1 MTWEDRLELW
11 LKEDVPTGPGRSPQ
25 IPLARR
31 DWTEVPTEPDTIPI
45 DCRPVAKK
53 REV

>member
-25 IPLARR
+25 VPLTRG
-31 DWTEVPTEPDTIPI
+31 DQPEVPTEPDTIPI
-45 DCRPVAKK
+45 DRNPVAEKW
-53 REV
+53 EV